1 MTVPIQDGSRKR
13 IALDLDD
20 LTDDDDDDDD
30 DLLDCEQ
37 SKGGGGGGRFGNPK
51 ARSLGGTFESNH

>member
-20 LTDDDDDDDD
+20 LTDDDDDDD
-30 DLLDCEQ
+30 LLDCEQ
-37 SKGGGGGGRFGNPK
+37 SKGGGGERFGNPK